1 MTTPI
6 GKIVVLPALFTEAG
20 NKPITTLQ
28 ATGCEIV
35 QNSSRR
41 DLSEDEIIDLLDGA
55 IALIAGEEPI
65 SRRIIEQARDLKVI
79 SKFGVSTGNIDMDM
93 ARERGIVVTFTP
105 GAHQISVAELTIAL
119 MFGLARS
126 IPRMDLDIRRQK
138 WSQPTGIEIMGKT
151 LGIIGVGQCGKEVAK
166 RAVAIG
172 MNVLGF
178 DRCPDEKFA
187 DQHGIEYVLAN
198 QLLKES
204 DFITIHLK
212 LGPDTVGF
220 LTRERVHR
228 IKQGAFLINSSS
240 LEFIDED
247 AVYEALK
254 AKRLRGVAFDIH
266 TPEPPL
272 GHLFLES
279 DNVIM
284 TARAGSRTEETVQ
297 RQAQMAAKNT
307 LDALQNKKPIN
318 SVAL

>member
-1 MTTPI
+1 MTTLANR
-6 GKIVVLPALFTEAG
+6 IVVLPALFTEAG
-20 NKPITTLQ
+20 DKPIQVLQ
-28 ATGCEIV
+28 AAGYEIV
-35 QNSSRR
+35 QNSLRR
-41 DLSEDEIIDLLDGA
+41 DLSEDEIVALLDGA

-79 SKFGVSTGNIDMDM
+79 SKFGVSVDSIDMDM

-105 GAHQISVAELTIAL
+105 GVHQISVAELTIAL
-119 MFGLARS
+119 MLGLARNV
-126 IPRMDLDIRRQK
+126 PRMDLDIRRQK
-138 WSQPTGIEIMGKT
+138 WTQPTGIEVMGKT
-151 LGIIGVGQCGKEVAK
+151 LGIIGVGRCGKEVAK

-172 MNVLGF
+172 MNVQGF
-178 DRCPDEKFA
+178 DHRPDEKFA
-187 DQHGIEYVLAN
+187 EQHGIEYVLAN

-204 DFITIHLK
+204 DFVTIHLN

-228 IKQGAFLINSSS
+228 MKPGAFLINASS

-254 AKRLRGVAFDIH
+254 AKRIRGVAFDIH

-272 GHLFLES
+272 GHLFLEL

-297 RQAQMAAKNT
+297 RQAQMSAENA
-307 LDALQNKKPIN
+307 LAALQGKATH
-318 SVAL
+318 SVVA